1 MDACDESFG
10 GRQDVAYNDCIKRR
24 FEPYCI
30 YKTFGRMVE
39 LVDTD
44 VPKASAE
51 RREGSSPSLTT
62 NVGVADLWYHTT
74 DRAEETSPPEY
85 L

>member
-1 MDACDESFG
+1 
-10 GRQDVAYNDCIKRR
+10 
-24 FEPYCI
+24 
-30 YKTFGRMVE
+30 MVE

-62 NVGVADLWYHTT
+62 KTISKESYCQ
-74 DRAEETSPPEY
+74 DRAEETSPLEY
-85 L
+85 LLF

>member
-1 MDACDESFG
+1 MGSNARASSNLAQRTNKMDACNESSG
-10 GRQDVAYNDCIKRR
+10 DWQDVALYNDCIKRR

-39 LVDTD
+39 LVDT
-44 VPKASAE
+44 VVSKASAE

-62 NVGVADLWYHTT
+62 KNHK
-74 DRAEETSPPEY
+74 
-85 L
+85 

>member
-1 MDACDESFG
+1 
-10 GRQDVAYNDCIKRR
+10 
-24 FEPYCI
+24 
-30 YKTFGRMVE
+30 MVE
-39 LVDTD
+39 LVDT
-44 VPKASAE
+44 VVSKASAV